1 MELTR
6 RQEIMVMLRERQWT
20 LDELAR
26 NFVVSKKVI
35 INDLEHI
42 ARSVARPSLR
52 SFGKPQD
59 RLRSGQARL
68 QIHPPTC
75 ESCGFRFKDRA
86 RFSDPSRCPRCRNEH
101 LRAQRFQI
109 A

>member
-6 RQEIMVMLRERQWT
+6 RQEIMTMLRDGEWT

-35 INDLEHI
+35 IDDLEHI
-42 ARSVARPSLR
+42 ARSVPRPS
-52 SFGKPQD
+52 
-59 RLRSGQARL
+59 RL

-75 ESCGFRFKDRA
+75 EGCGYRFKDRA
-86 RFSDPSRCPRCRNEH
+86 KFNDPSRCPMCKNEH
-101 LRAQRFQI
+101 LRSQRFQI
-109 A
+109 V